1 MCTRRHL
8 VAISNKQYEM
18 FTDAILS
25 KQKQQGH
32 QIHREGEG
40 NGPSQE
46 PSDMSEQLAL
56 LKETLM
62 NGREDL
68 QEGQSQLDVSSPVST
83 SSLLTPPTTQQP
95 TTPTTQQLTPP
106 TTQQPTPP
114 ATQQPTT
121 PATQQPTTPTTQQL
135 TTPTTQQPTTPTTQP
150 LSPPPAPSQV
160 PPSTMEAYVQV
171 TELCNRASSPVRTFS
186 SVAVNTVSIEE
197 KCTFTGPFTE
207 NVSTNTEWTEET
219 HPRPLDTTSNELVQI
234 HEPSK
239 HTKPAELSTECSAE
253 DTVQHP
259 AEDTVQHTVEDTVQH
274 PVEDTVQ
281 HPVEDT
287 VQHPVEDTVVVAGDS
302 EFLPPRS
309 STPTNPAH
317 RSAIKADMMSSPVL
331 AKWSTDGWYR
341 RAVIVKDNGDGS
353 YLVMDNQK
361 DGDVAMKEDI
371 IIICSEPT
379 MVPVAT
385 GSHVITHHPKYPS
398 CYGPAEVSAHM
409 FDDQYA
415 VLMSDGTSGKSIRN
429 EMFIISEHKYSQD
442 ALCIV
447 AKQQEWIGQGVVAR
461 SEDGF
466 FYRGTVKTY
475 CDGCFLVVW
484 LQDGSSEYVESDHVF
499 GPAQKRRVIQSGD
512 CVVAFKS
519 ASDPLAAP
527 GKVLTQQ
534 GGYHEVLFCDGKR

>member
-25 KQKQQGH
+25 KQKQQHH
-32 QIHREGEG
+32 QIHSEGEG
-40 NGPSQE
+40 NEPPQE
-46 PSDMSEQLAL
+46 PLDTSEQLVL

-62 NGREDL
+62 NGGEDL
-68 QEGQSQLDVSSPVST
+68 HEGKSQLDVSSPVPT
-83 SSLLTPPTTQQP
+83 SSLPA
-95 TTPTTQQLTPP
+95 PP

-114 ATQQPTT
+114 TSRQPTVPTVHQST
-121 PATQQPTTPTTQQL
+121 P
-135 TTPTTQQPTTPTTQP
+135 PTTQP
-150 LSPPPAPSQV
+150 LSPPPTPSQV
-160 PPSTMEAYVQV
+160 PPSTMEAYIQV

-207 NVSTNTEWTEET
+207 SVSTNTEWIDET
-219 HPRPLDTTSNELVQI
+219 LPRPPDTTSTELLQS
-234 HEPSK
+234 HKPSK
-239 HTKPAELSTECSAE
+239 HTKPAEVSTECSVAP
-253 DTVQHP
+253 TVQHP
-259 AEDTVQHTVEDTVQH
+259 VEDTVQH

-287 VQHPVEDTVVVAGDS
+287 VQHPVEDTVQYPVEDTVDVAGDS

-309 STPTNPAH
+309 STPTNSAH
-317 RSAIKADMMSSPVL
+317 LSSIKADLMSSPVL

-341 RAVIVKDNGDGS
+341 RAMIIKDNGDGS

-385 GSHVITHHPKYPS
+385 GSHVITHHPTYPS

-409 FDDQYA
+409 IDDQYA
-415 VLMSDGTSGKSIRN
+415 VLMSDGTSGKSTRSD
-429 EMFIISEHKYSQD
+429 MFIISERKYTQD

-499 GPAQKRRVIQSGD
+499 GPAQKRRVIQLGD

-519 ASDPLAAP
+519 TSDPLAAP

-534 GGYHEVLFCDGKR
+534 GGYHQVLFCDGKRYVTERTLHPTPLC